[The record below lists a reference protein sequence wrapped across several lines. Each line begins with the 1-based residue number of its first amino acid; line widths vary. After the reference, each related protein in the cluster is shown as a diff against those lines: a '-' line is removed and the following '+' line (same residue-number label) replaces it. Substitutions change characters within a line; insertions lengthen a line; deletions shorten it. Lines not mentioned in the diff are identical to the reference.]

1 MKLIKGV
8 FCYLIAFNMA
18 QRGQCP
24 FEECEGY
31 LYEKKDDGLCGSVFE
46 TISERDI
53 SS

>member
-31 LYEKKDDGLCGSVFE
+31 LYEKKDDGLQHSVCDAITE
-46 TISERDI
+46 CCI
-53 SS
+53 